1 MCQCLPLSRN
11 SHVTEMELSD
21 LYSQR
26 ILEIA
31 ANQPVPGRLARPDAT
46 ARRVS
51 RVCGSSIEVD
61 IEVSAGRITG
71 YGHKISACALGQ
83 TSAAIV
89 ATNIVGT
96 PTTEFRVLR
105 DQMTA
110 MLKAKGSPPAGRWAD
125 LAYLEPV
132 REYSPRHTS
141 TLLVFDAVVEALDR
155 IERDQPVSAA
165 G

>member
-1 MCQCLPLSRN
+1 
-11 SHVTEMELSD
+11 MELSD

-31 ANQPVPGRLARPDAT
+31 ANQPVPGRLERPDAT
-46 ARRVS
+46 ARKVS

-61 IEVSAGRITG
+61 IAVRDGLISG

-96 PTTEFRVLR
+96 PVAEFRALR
-105 DQMTA
+105 DRMTL
-110 MLKAKGSPPAGRWAD
+110 MLKQNGAPPEGRWSD

-132 REYSPRHTS
+132 RDYAPRHNS
-141 TLLVFDAVVEALDR
+141 TMLVFDAVVEALDTLETGAR
-155 IERDQPVSAA
+155 
-165 G
+165 

>member
-1 MCQCLPLSRN
+1 
-11 SHVTEMELSD
+11 MELSD
-21 LYSQR
+21 LYSQK

-31 ANQPVPGRLARPDAT
+31 ANQPIPGRIEHPDAT

-61 IEVSAGRITG
+61 IVVRDGEIRQ

-89 ATNIVGT
+89 ATHIAGT
-96 PTTEFRVLR
+96 PVAEFRALR

-110 MLKAKGSPPAGRWAD
+110 MLKADGVPPGGKWAD

-132 REYSPRHTS
+132 RDYAPRHTS
-141 TLLVFDAVVEALDR
+141 TLLVFDAVVEALDK
-155 IERDQPVSAA
+155 IEAGRAVKAA
-165 G
+165 S